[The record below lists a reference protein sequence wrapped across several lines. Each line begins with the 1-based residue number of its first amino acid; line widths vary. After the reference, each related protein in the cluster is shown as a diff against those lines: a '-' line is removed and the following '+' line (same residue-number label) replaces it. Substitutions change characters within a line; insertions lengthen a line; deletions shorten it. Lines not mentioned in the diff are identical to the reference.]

1 MGLVRQRRT
10 PTGGRPECGSAAGQ
24 CRRFV
29 RLGLKRPRDEDL
41 MALASQFDLHP
52 LAIEDAYSNC
62 AARAPG
68 IPCSISRA

>member
-1 MGLVRQRRT
+1 
-10 PTGGRPECGSAAGQ
+10 
-24 CRRFV
+24 
-29 RLGLKRPRDEDL
+29 